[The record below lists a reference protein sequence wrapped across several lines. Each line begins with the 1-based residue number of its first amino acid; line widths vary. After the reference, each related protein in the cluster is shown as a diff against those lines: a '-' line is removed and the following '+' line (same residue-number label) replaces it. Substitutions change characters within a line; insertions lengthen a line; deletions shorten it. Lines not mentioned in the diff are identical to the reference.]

1 MAQYVPLIIWSIKL
15 IFDTIESWVQ
25 TAFSVRHI
33 GNDNV
38 QIIWSE
44 HWRDYRTAIISSEF
58 ADVVIC
64 VNPIFREG
72 QNTNLYRIGIIQKAS
87 SFLPFFGPLQD
98 NTVIT
103 GDVLPLLVR
112 ETALNAARAVR
123 SKIDGYRHFFEDRHS
138 YLTETIRK
146 LRVSNNSFEKF
157 CTEVFR
163 PSCGAEPRATPELSR
178 RSRSDSQSDSG
189 SVANSVQS
197 SAFSVPY
204 SKEHRSRTESHI
216 SDADLTPKIGQ
227 GQCREIRI
235 RIEMFS
241 QIQGVSIRMDTKL

>member
-1 MAQYVPLIIWSIKL
+1 M
-15 IFDTIESWVQ
+15 
-25 TAFSVRHI
+25 RHI

-64 VNPIFREG
+64 VYPIFRHG
-72 QNTNLYRIGIIQKAS
+72 KNTNLYRIGIIQKAS
-87 SFLPFFGPLQD
+87 SLLPFFGPLQD
-98 NTVIT
+98 NTIVT
-103 GDVLPLLVR
+103 GDVLPFLVR

-146 LRVSNNSFEKF
+146 LRVSNNAFEKY
-157 CTEVFR
+157 CTEIFR

-204 SKEHRSRTESHI
+204 SKEHRLRTESHV

-227 GQCREIRI
+227 G
-235 RIEMFS
+235 
-241 QIQGVSIRMDTKL
+241 